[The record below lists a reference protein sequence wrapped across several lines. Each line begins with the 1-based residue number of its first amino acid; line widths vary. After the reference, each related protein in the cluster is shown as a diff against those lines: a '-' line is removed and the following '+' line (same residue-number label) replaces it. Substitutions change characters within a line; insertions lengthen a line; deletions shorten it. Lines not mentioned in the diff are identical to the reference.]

1 VRRRSVASI
10 MRRQQGDLVNHKTIL
25 LVEDDRDQVVLAMRA
40 LRKHGIVD
48 EVDDIVVAGNG
59 EEAID
64 HLLGEGSEGERQ
76 TAVMPEFVLL
86 DVHLPVMDGLE
97 VLKRLRDDERT
108 HLLPVILFSSSK
120 EHVVQGYEL
129 GANSYVTKPANFER
143 FSEAMRYLGW
153 YWLDYNE
160 SP

>member
-1 VRRRSVASI
+1 MSR
-10 MRRQQGDLVNHKTIL
+10 KTIL

-40 LRKHGIVD
+40 LRKHGIVA
-48 EVDDIVVAGNG
+48 EVDDVVVAETG

-64 HLLGEGSEGERQ
+64 HLLDRGSPDGREIP
-76 TAVMPEFVLL
+76 MPEFVLL
-86 DVHLPVMDGLE
+86 DVHLPGLDGLE
-97 VLKRLRDDERT
+97 VLKRLREAERT
-108 HLLPVILFSSSK
+108 RLTPVILFSSSK
-120 EHVVQGYEL
+120 EHVVEGYEL

-160 SP
+160 AP

>member
-1 VRRRSVASI
+1 VS
-10 MRRQQGDLVNHKTIL
+10 KTIV

-40 LRKHGIVD
+40 LRKHGIVA
-48 EVDDIVVAGNG
+48 EVDDVVVTESR

-64 HLLGEGSEGERQ
+64 HLLGEGSHEGGD
-76 TAVMPEFVLL
+76 TVLAPEFVLL
-86 DVHLPVMDGLE
+86 DVYLPGMDGLE
-97 VLKRLRDDERT
+97 VLRRLRDNERT
-108 HLLPVILFSSSK
+108 HHLPVILFSSSK
-120 EHVVQGYEL
+120 EHVVEGYEL

-153 YWLDYNE
+153 YWLDYSE

>member
-1 VRRRSVASI
+1 MGR
-10 MRRQQGDLVNHKTIL
+10 KTIL

-40 LRKHGIVD
+40 LRKHGIVA
-48 EVDDIVVAGNG
+48 EVDDVVVAESG
-59 EEAID
+59 EEAIG
-64 HLLGEGSEGERQ
+64 HLLDEGD
-76 TAVMPEFVLL
+76 TVVMPEFVLL
-86 DVHLPVMDGLE
+86 DVHLPGLDGLE
-97 VLKRLRDDERT
+97 VLKRLREDERT
-108 HLLPVILFSSSK
+108 RLLPVILFSSSN
-120 EHVVQGYEL
+120 EHVVEGYEL

>member
-1 VRRRSVASI
+1 MSR
-10 MRRQQGDLVNHKTIL
+10 KTIL

-40 LRKHGIVD
+40 LRKHGIVA
-48 EVDDIVVAGNG
+48 EVDDVVVAESG
-59 EEAID
+59 EEAIE
-64 HLLGEGSEGERQ
+64 HLLEEGPERD
-76 TAVMPEFVLL
+76 AVALPEFVLL
-86 DVHLPVMDGLE
+86 DVHLPGLDGLE
-97 VLKRLRDDERT
+97 VLKRLREDERT
-108 HLLPVILFSSSK
+108 HLTPVILFSSSK
-120 EHVVQGYEL
+120 EHVVEGYEL

>member
-1 VRRRSVASI
+1 
-10 MRRQQGDLVNHKTIL
+10 M
-25 LVEDDRDQVVLAMRA
+25 LVEDDRDQVVLALRA
-40 LRKHGIVD
+40 LRKHGIVAEVD
-48 EVDDIVVAGNG
+48 EVVVSGSG
-59 EEAID
+59 EETID
-64 HLLGEGSEGERQ
+64 YLLGEGSRGEWD
-76 TAVMPEFVLL
+76 TVVMPEFVLL
-86 DVHLPVMDGLE
+86 DVHLPGVDGLE

-120 EHVVQGYEL
+120 EHVVEGYEL
-129 GANSYVTKPANFER
+129 GANSFVTKPANFER

>member
-1 VRRRSVASI
+1 MSR
-10 MRRQQGDLVNHKTIL
+10 KTIL

-40 LRKHGIVD
+40 LRKHGIVAEVD
-48 EVDDIVVAGNG
+48 EVVVAESG
-59 EEAID
+59 EEAVD
-64 HLLGEGSEGERQ
+64 FLLGDGPHEGGD
-76 TAVMPEFVLL
+76 TVLTPEFVLL
-86 DVHLPVMDGLE
+86 DVHLPGMDGLQ

-108 HLLPVILFSSSK
+108 HILPVILFSSSK
-120 EHVVQGYEL
+120 EHVVEGYEL
-129 GANSYVTKPANFER
+129 GANSYVTKPANFEK

>member
-1 VRRRSVASI
+1 
-10 MRRQQGDLVNHKTIL
+10 M

-40 LRKHGIVD
+40 LRKHGIVAEVD
-48 EVDDIVVAGNG
+48 EVVVSGSG
-59 EEAID
+59 EETID
-64 HLLGEGSEGERQ
+64 YLLGEGSRGEWD
-76 TAVMPEFVLL
+76 TVVMPEFVLL
-86 DVHLPVMDGLE
+86 DVHLPGMNGLE

-120 EHVVQGYEL
+120 EHVVEGYEL

>member
-1 VRRRSVASI
+1 LRTTGIRSSSPCAPSA
-10 MRRQQGDLVNHKTIL
+10 N
-25 LVEDDRDQVVLAMRA
+25 
-40 LRKHGIVD
+40 KHGIVA
-48 EVDDIVVAGNG
+48 EVDDVVVAESG

-64 HLLGEGSEGERQ
+64 HLLGEGSHEGGD
-76 TAVMPEFVLL
+76 TVLAPEFVLL
-86 DVHLPVMDGLE
+86 DEHLPGMDGLE
-97 VLKRLRDDERT
+97 VLKRLRDNERT

-120 EHVVQGYEL
+120 EHVVEGYEL

>member
-1 VRRRSVASI
+1 MS
-10 MRRQQGDLVNHKTIL
+10 QKTIL
-25 LVEDDRDQVVLAMRA
+25 LVEDDQDQVVLAMRA
-40 LRKHGIVD
+40 LRKHGIVAEVD
-48 EVDDIVVAGNG
+48 EVVVAETG
-59 EEAID
+59 EEAVD
-64 HLLGEGSEGERQ
+64 YLFGEGSHDGRD

-86 DVHLPVMDGLE
+86 DVHLPRINGLE
-97 VLKRLRDDERT
+97 VLERLRDDGRT
-108 HLLPVILFSSSK
+108 HLLPVILFSSSN
-120 EHVVQGYEL
+120 EHVVEGYEL

>member
-1 VRRRSVASI
+1 
-10 MRRQQGDLVNHKTIL
+10 M
-25 LVEDDRDQVVLAMRA
+25 
-40 LRKHGIVD
+40 
-48 EVDDIVVAGNG
+48 
-59 EEAID
+59 
-64 HLLGEGSEGERQ
+64 
-76 TAVMPEFVLL
+76 
-86 DVHLPVMDGLE
+86 
-97 VLKRLRDDERT
+97 
-108 HLLPVILFSSSK
+108 LPVILFSSSK

>member
-1 VRRRSVASI
+1 VDR
-10 MRRQQGDLVNHKTIL
+10 KTIL
-25 LVEDDRDQVVLAMRA
+25 LVEDDRDQATLAMRA
-40 LRKHGIVD
+40 LRKHGIVAKVD
-48 EVDDIVVAGNG
+48 EVVVAERG

-64 HLLGEGSEGERQ
+64 YLLGGSPHDGQDTPE
-76 TAVMPEFVLL
+76 MPEFVLL
-86 DVHLPVMDGLE
+86 DVHLPKMDGLE

-108 HLLPVILFSSSK
+108 YLLPVILFSSSK
-120 EHVVQGYEL
+120 EHVVEGYEL